1 MKLNVPYYCQRADV
15 KDFEWQPRS
24 CLVVSAKMM
33 AEFLGSEVLS
43 SDEWIKE
50 GVSIG
55 AWDGNYW
62 KHDGVVRLLRNHGI
76 FSYSQEF
83 KTSHV
88 DIINKEVKEGKNS
101 DLFLEKGIEK
111 IVRSLDS
118 EVPVIVS
125 IYKYFTEKDRH
136 HAIVITG
143 YEKDENQEKSASLEV
158 SNIKGFYYN
167 DPEMPEEKGGKDLF
181 VSLNDFKDGW
191 KRLSIFSD
199 KF

>member
-1 MKLNVPYYCQRADV
+1 MKLNVPYYCQRTDV
-15 KDFEWQPRS
+15 KDLEWQPRS

-76 FSYSQEF
+76 LAYSQEF
-83 KTSHV
+83 KTSYI
-88 DIINKEVKEGKNS
+88 DIINKEVKEGKDS

-118 EVPVIVS
+118 EVPVIIS

-143 YEKDENQEKSASLEV
+143 YEKDGKSADLMA

-181 VSLNDFKDGW
+181 VFLNNFKNGW